1 MNRIIIS
8 RTDGIGD
15 VALTLPLCRW
25 IRTTFPKATLVY
37 LCKNYTAPL
46 VSCFRPIDNIITFED
61 LATMDPLTR
70 RNTLKADLIIH
81 VFPNKTVSKWAK
93 QAGIPQRIG
102 TSHRWFHLLYCNR
115 LVSFTRKK
123 SGLHEAVLNFNLLT
137 PLGLKALPDFKTIK
151 DIGSEFYIKEENRF
165 PYERFVILHP
175 KSQGSAIEYPLQK
188 YRAVAIAL
196 VAAKYQV
203 LITGT
208 LKERMEVGDSFD
220 GISGVRNVMGEF
232 TLSEFISL
240 IQQSEGVIACSTG
253 PLHLAGLMN
262 RKALGLFSPRVPIHP
277 GRWKPL
283 GLNARA
289 LVYDEGCKK
298 CSKGIPC
305 TCIQN
310 IPVEAITAYF

>member
-15 VALTLPLCRW
+15 VALSLPLCRW
-25 IRTTFPKATLVY
+25 IRTTFPKTSLVF

-137 PLGLKALPDFKTIK
+137 SIVFNPLNDSDSGK
-151 DIGSEFYIKEENRF
+151 YIE
-165 PYERFVILHP
+165 
-175 KSQGSAIEYPLQK
+175 S
-188 YRAVAIAL
+188 
-196 VAAKYQV
+196 
-203 LITGT
+203 IT
-208 LKERMEVGDSFD
+208 
-220 GISGVRNVMGEF
+220 
-232 TLSEFISL
+232 
-240 IQQSEGVIACSTG
+240 ST
-253 PLHLAGLMN
+253 
-262 RKALGLFSPRVPIHP
+262 
-277 GRWKPL
+277 
-283 GLNARA
+283 
-289 LVYDEGCKK
+289 
-298 CSKGIPC
+298 
-305 TCIQN
+305 
-310 IPVEAITAYF
+310 